1 MRIKTSVS
9 RKIFVVFNA
18 VALTLLAVSCIVP
31 FVNVIAISFSDQ
43 ISVTSGQVSFWPKN
57 FTLASYNYILRRTAF
72 WQAFL
77 ISVERTVLGTAVNLV
92 LTILTAYP
100 LSKRNNQ
107 LRGRSLYSWFFFI
120 CMLVNG
126 GLIPSY
132 ILISNLGLK
141 NSMLALI
148 LPVGMPVFNLVLM
161 LNFFRQVPVEMEEAA
176 LVDGAGHLRTLV
188 QIYVPVSI
196 PSIAT
201 IALFCMV
208 NHWNSWFDGLLYINK
223 PDLVPLQT
231 YLRNAILTVSASAAS
246 QMDPE
251 MAKFTSDRSLKCA
264 QVIVSCI
271 PILCAYPSLQRFFIS
286 GLVLGSVK
294 G

>member
-18 VALTLLAVSCIVP
+18 VVLTLLAVSCIVP

-77 ISVERTVLGTAVNLV
+77 IAIERTVLGTAVNLV

-120 CMLVNG
+120 CMLVSG

-271 PILCAYPSLQRFFIS
+271 PILFAYPSLQRFFIS